1 MTVSFS
7 GTPLQQRLA
16 RRFFYGWAIVVVAML
31 GIFASGP
38 AQSHTFSVFVGPIA
52 AELGLSQTDMAL
64 AYGLATMAA
73 AFCLPLMGRFLD
85 RVGARRMLA
94 LVAALLGTA
103 CASFG
108 AVAGIAWLAI
118 GFAVLR
124 FLGQGS
130 LMLGSSNMVSQWFQ
144 QRRGFALGLM
154 ALGFGISMAVH
165 PTVSQALIEWVGWR
179 EAWLWLG
186 VSTWLLLL
194 PTVMFLA
201 VSKPEDMGLRP
212 DGIER
217 APKPSSENIAP
228 PPADNSNDFT
238 LAEAVRTPAFYIV
251 AAGLFTLS
259 MLVTTLHFFQV
270 SIFAD
275 AGLGAA
281 TATTCFTISAVTMA
295 AAMPLVGRLLDR
307 MRTEYMFAGGLLVLA
322 TALSLASAINGLA
335 AALVYAVV
343 FGLAN
348 AVSMTY
354 YTFMWPRYF
363 GRSHLG
369 SIQGVGQTIGV
380 VGASLGPLPL
390 GLSKDLYES
399 YDPLLLALA
408 VIPVTVA
415 VMAAVWLRAPRR
427 PAGSS
432 HD

>member
-1 MTVSFS
+1 MTAPLS

-16 RRFFYGWAIVVVAML
+16 RRFFYGWAIVAVAIL

-94 LVAALLGTA
+94 LVAALFGTA
-103 CASFG
+103 CAAFG

-194 PTVMFLA
+194 PPVLFLA

-212 DGIER
+212 DGIVR
-217 APKPSSENIAP
+217 ASESAAAP
-228 PPADNSNDFT
+228 PGDDGSDSGEFT

-270 SIFAD
+270 SIFAE
-275 AGLGAA
+275 AGMGAA
-281 TATTCFTISAVTMA
+281 TATTCFTVSAVTMV

-307 MRTEYMFAGGLLVLA
+307 VRTEYMFAGGLLVLA
-322 TALSLASAINGLA
+322 AVLSLAGTINGLA
-335 AALVYAVV
+335 TALVYAVV

-363 GRSHLG
+363 GRTHLG

-390 GLSKDLYES
+390 GLSKDLFES
-399 YDPLLLALA
+399 YDPMLLALA
-408 VIPVTVA
+408 AVPVSVA
-415 VMAAVWLRAPRR
+415 VAAVWLRAPDRR
-427 PAGSS
+427 DTNPE
-432 HD
+432 

>member
-1 MTVSFS
+1 MTDPLT

-16 RRFFYGWAIVVVAML
+16 RRFFYGWAIVAVAML

-52 AELGLSQTDMAL
+52 AELGLGQTDMAL

-94 LVAALLGTA
+94 LVAALFGTA
-103 CASFG
+103 CAAFG

-194 PTVMFLA
+194 PPVLFLA
-201 VSKPEDMGLRP
+201 VSRPEDMGLRP
-212 DGIER
+212 DGVAT
-217 APKPSSENIAP
+217 APEPSSPDFTSSPAP
-228 PPADNSNDFT
+228 ASDSNDFT
-238 LAEAVRTPAFYIV
+238 LPEAIRTPAFYIV

-270 SIFAD
+270 SIFAE

-281 TATTCFTISAVTMA
+281 TATTCFTVSAVTMV

-307 MRTEYMFAGGLLVLA
+307 LRTEYMFAGGLLILA
-322 TALSLASAINGLA
+322 TALSLAAAISGLA
-335 AALVYAVV
+335 TALVYAVV
-343 FGLAN
+343 FGVAN

-363 GRSHLG
+363 GRTHLG

-390 GLSKDLYES
+390 GLSKDLFES
-399 YDPLLLALA
+399 YDPMLLALA
-408 VIPVTVA
+408 LIPVTVA
-415 VMAAVWLRAPRR
+415 VVAAVCLRAPKR
-427 PAGSS
+427 P
-432 HD
+432 